1 MADSTRD
8 ALASAT
14 IAASPEAV
22 WDALTNPDQIKKYFL
37 GTNVETTWE
46 VGSRITFSG
55 EWQGKQYKD
64 HGEILDF
71 EPPRRLR
78 ISHYSPLNGKPDIPE
93 NYHTVEYRVE
103 DDRDGASRV
112 TIIQANNS
120 SEGEAVESEKTWRLV
135 LGNLKELL
143 DR

>member
-1 MADSTRD
+1 MTDSARD
-8 ALASAT
+8 AMASAT

-46 VGSRITFSG
+46 TGSRITFSG
-55 EWQGKQYKD
+55 EWQGKEYQD
-64 HGEILDF
+64 HGQILHF

-78 ISHYSPLNGKPDIPE
+78 ISHYSPLSGKPDIPE

-103 DDRDGASRV
+103 DDGDGTSRV
-112 TIIQANNS
+112 TIIQGNNS
-120 SEGEAVESEKTWRLV
+120 SEGEAAESEKTWRLV

>member
-1 MADSTRD
+1 MTDSARD
-8 ALASAT
+8 AMASAT

-46 VGSRITFSG
+46 TGSRITFSG
-55 EWQGKQYKD
+55 EWQGKEYQD
-64 HGEILDF
+64 HGQILHF

-78 ISHYSPLNGKPDIPE
+78 ISHYSPLSGKPDIPE

-103 DDRDGASRV
+103 DDGDGTTRV
-112 TIIQANNS
+112 TIIQGNNS
-120 SEGEAVESEKTWRLV
+120 SEGEAAESEKTWRLV